1 MTHFRTGKLAPRHDS
16 RTFMLAALL
25 AAAALP
31 TPPSALTY
39 KDKVHPWPMFGND
52 KLGDCTI
59 AAAGHIIQLD
69 AKLEGKTAH
78 PAETTIE
85 RVYAHLSPNDQGC
98 VMLDVLNYWRKSGIG
113 GHHLHAFAALD
124 LKSTDH
130 IKLSV
135 MMFGG
140 VYLGVGLPLTAQAQT
155 GPGLVWD
162 VPAGGLH
169 GDGAPNT
176 WGGHAINA
184 VGYDSDGVDVVTWGQ
199 LQRVSWAFLR
209 AYGDEAY
216 APLTQDWMK
225 APRASGIDFAAL
237 EAALGQIGKAA

>member
-1 MTHFRTGKLAPRHDS
+1 
-16 RTFMLAALL
+16 
-25 AAAALP
+25 
-31 TPPSALTY
+31 
-39 KDKVHPWPMFGND
+39 
-52 KLGDCTI
+52 
-59 AAAGHIIQLD
+59 
-69 AKLEGKTAH
+69 
-78 PAETTIE
+78 
-85 RVYAHLSPNDQGC
+85 
-98 VMLDVLNYWRKSGIG
+98 
-113 GHHLHAFAALD
+113 
-124 LKSTDH
+124 
-130 IKLSV
+130 
-135 MMFGG
+135 
-140 VYLGVGLPLTAQAQT
+140 
-155 GPGLVWD
+155 LVWD